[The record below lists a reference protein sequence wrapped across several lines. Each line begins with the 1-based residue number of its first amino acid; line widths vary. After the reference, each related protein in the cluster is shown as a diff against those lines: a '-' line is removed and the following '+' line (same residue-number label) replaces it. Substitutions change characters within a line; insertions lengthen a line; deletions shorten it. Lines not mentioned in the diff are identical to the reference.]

1 MFDHGIG
8 GVEAIILL
16 VIVLVVFGSKR
27 LPDSARSL
35 GRSLRIF
42 KAETRGLTESDN
54 GDDIPALRGPVS
66 PVLRFD
72 PLTGEP
78 LMRFDPATGERL
90 THSPSTGDEG
100 AGAPPTPPPVASD
113 RP

>member
-42 KAETRGLTESDN
+42 KAETRGLTESDKS
-54 GDDIPALRGPVS
+54 DDLPVEGGAVT

-78 LMRFDPATGERL
+78 LMRFDPVTGERL
-90 THSPSTGDEG
+90 TRWPSAGDQG
-100 AGAPPTPPPVASD
+100 PGAPPTPPPVAGD
-113 RP
+113 RS